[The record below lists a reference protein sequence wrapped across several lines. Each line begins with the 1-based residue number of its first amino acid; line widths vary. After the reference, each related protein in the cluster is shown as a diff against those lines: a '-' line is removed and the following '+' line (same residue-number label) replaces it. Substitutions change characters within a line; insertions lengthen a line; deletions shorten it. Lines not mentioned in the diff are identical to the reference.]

1 MPNDRLPQLH
11 TASPHTPPVARAIEG
26 GAALSAVRAE
36 FPALSRRHGDGTYSY
51 LDGPGGTQVPRATI
65 AAMAGYL
72 ERSNANHEGAFPTSE
87 ESDSILAEA
96 HAAAADFLGAAGPGE
111 VVFGQ
116 NMTTLTFAVSR
127 AIGRSLRAGDEIIV
141 TRMDHDANVAPWLA
155 LEEERGVT
163 IRWVGIREGD
173 CTLDLEGLESALGP
187 RTRLVAV
194 GMASNAVGT
203 INPILRIVEMAHRAG
218 AWTYVDAVHAAP
230 HMAIDVAAL
239 GTDFLV
245 CSPYKFF
252 GPHLGLL
259 YGKSERL
266 EQLAAYKVRPA
277 PNEPPGKWETGTL
290 PGEALA
296 GLLGTFE
303 YLARLGR
310 EFGGAGETAT
320 RREALAA
327 AMATIQAGA
336 RTRGRGSGGAP
347 RRARA
352 SVARHRRP
360 GPHRRAGAHVCV
372 HTGRPEPARNR
383 HGVGPTRNRRLGWR
397 LLCLRT
403 DSSPRPGG
411 VRRDGSGRIRP
422 LQRAGGDRAPGR
434 GARGDSHANRGA
446 VAVSVVMEGA

>member
-327 AMATIQAGA
+327 AMATIQATERGLAVAALAALRGVPGLQLRGIVDPA
-336 RTRGRGSGGAP
+336 RIDERVPTFAFTLAGRKPREIATELGRLGIAVWDGDYYAYELIRALGLAESGGMV
-347 RRARA
+347 R
-352 SVARHRRP
+352 V
-360 GPHRRAGAHVCV
+360 GFV
-372 HTGRPEPARNR
+372 HYNEPAEIE
-383 HGVGPTRNRRLGWR
+383 RL
-397 LLCLRT
+397 
-403 DSSPRPGG
+403 
-411 VRRDGSGRIRP
+411 
-422 LQRAGGDRAPGR
+422 
-434 GARGDSHANRGA
+434 A
-446 VAVSVVMEGA
+446 VALVEIATRTAAPSRSQS

>member
-203 INPILRIVEMAHRAG
+203 VNPIGRIVEMAHRAG

-327 AMATIQAGA
+327 AMATIQATERGLAVAALAALRGVPGLQLRGIVDPA
-336 RTRGRGSGGAP
+336 RIDERVPTFAFTLAGRNPREIATELGRLGIAVWDGDYYAYELIRALGLAESGGMV
-347 RRARA
+347 R
-352 SVARHRRP
+352 V
-360 GPHRRAGAHVCV
+360 GFV
-372 HTGRPEPARNR
+372 HYNEPAEIE
-383 HGVGPTRNRRLGWR
+383 RL
-397 LLCLRT
+397 
-403 DSSPRPGG
+403 
-411 VRRDGSGRIRP
+411 
-422 LQRAGGDRAPGR
+422 
-434 GARGDSHANRGA
+434 A
-446 VAVSVVMEGA
+446 VALVEIATRTAAPSRSQS

>member
-1 MPNDRLPQLH
+1 VPNDRLPQLH

-327 AMATIQAGA
+327 AMATIQATERGLAVAALAALRGVPGLQLRGIVDPA
-336 RTRGRGSGGAP
+336 RIDERVPTFAFTLAGRNPREIATELGRLGIAVWDGDYYAYELIRALGLAESGGMV
-347 RRARA
+347 R
-352 SVARHRRP
+352 V
-360 GPHRRAGAHVCV
+360 GFV
-372 HTGRPEPARNR
+372 HYNEPAEIE
-383 HGVGPTRNRRLGWR
+383 RL
-397 LLCLRT
+397 
-403 DSSPRPGG
+403 
-411 VRRDGSGRIRP
+411 
-422 LQRAGGDRAPGR
+422 
-434 GARGDSHANRGA
+434 A
-446 VAVSVVMEGA
+446 VALVEIATRTAAPSRSQS